1 MRGRIFY
8 LGILL
13 VCLMFAVP
21 AIPLL
26 PFSGEVEVADGAAAS
41 QTDQSGYIWIDSKD
55 PDPKAE
61 YDYKDIHS
69 TGTKLTFTNGYTY
82 QSSRYYAYNKI
93 DLPFTFDYYG
103 IPNDEINVAVS
114 GKVGFANCLS
124 TPYFYYWQYSYD
136 IPNTYTPDDTINVYG
151 GYGMGMPESWGGAG
165 VFYEAG
171 VDEDGTQFFV
181 IQWYRVSIYYYY
193 AAYYRN
199 AAYTLDFEV
208 VLYEDGRILCQYKDV
223 TTTYSSSY
231 SEGGYALLGIESPDG
246 THGLQYSRNQRGS
259 VKAGQAILYKQYKT
273 TMEGEIS
280 EGYGEDGDIYPAF
293 GGPEAWEEEEARNLD
308 DYTDHWVR
316 INAWSERGIEY
327 LSTLDLYIQSESNPA
342 GVRLSYNLESGTFA
356 KTNDPTR
363 VVYFNPSFCRFE
375 ISAENPDHNVT
386 VIFHYDFSFSWSD
399 YDPVDL
405 TFAVT
410 GNGVLG
416 SSTTIEAAYTVES
429 RMMMVGNLSI
439 VDGNGDLLE
448 SGDWILGGDTLYFG
462 GLDIEY
468 FGLGDSVITPPA
480 IRIYVL
486 DQTTV
491 KHFGPAIALDTYI
504 YIDPGFVNLIFRLK
518 IDGIPDDQDRSD
530 RTLKK
535 DFTFRVDS
543 DMPGTPGE
551 IIVYPDSLDEEPR
564 DYDNDRKVFITWT
577 DAVDLSSGVAFYH
590 ISLNEPH
597 ATANMDDVITVEK
610 GIYYRAIE
618 SIPEGTNKIYLWAE
632 DSVGNHGPEVF
643 STIRIDLTTVY
654 FDSFYPSSDVWIT
667 EIRPT
672 CSILV
677 NDTITGVDPLS
688 IEYETST
695 GGVAN
700 LIGEWEQVQES
711 YAPGTSLRVV
721 VVGWFR
727 NGKDNYIRFRAKDL
741 AGNDY
746 GYSDPHNIWIDSDQP
761 RYRLKSPADEDDF
774 QINPVQNV
782 QIQIDDTESG
792 VDGESIEYRF
802 TTSGTDKF
810 TPWKPYKDAE
820 SGNTVLVNLKLTLK
834 RGDNNFVQVRSKDLA
849 GNPMKASREY
859 NIKVNTYPVIVISS
873 PTGGEILYSDEPINF
888 DATDS
893 FDLDG
898 DSISFKWYKSGPT
911 GMDQFGI
918 AALMTAN
925 FVAGE
930 HTIKLIVTDSVE
942 NDASFSFTILVEDPV
957 IPPVEGGDA
966 DLDDIP
972 DWWEVKYHLNPLEK
986 DSDEDADGDDFTNL
1000 QEYVNGTDPLNRFSH
1015 PSIPP
1020 KVVEQDDPGPFD
1032 SDMWPIWL
1040 ILVALILAIVI
1051 TLSVIQRKKNSAEK
1065 RIKTIRNMRKIM
1077 PSVSWEQITTTA
1089 ALAPFVH
1096 AGLGMPQD
1104 MSTALPA
1111 AQAVDLSTAL
1121 PPAQEAAVAS
1131 EVPPETVP
1139 EPAPAPAPA
1148 PVPAPAPEVVS
1159 APAPEVAPVP
1169 VDVAPAPAAAPVG
1182 SVPAPAPM
1190 PGADMSN
1197 LPAPE
1202 QPPQQ

>member
-1 MRGRIFY
+1 MRGRIFS

-26 PFSGEVEVADGAAAS
+26 PFSGEVEVAEGAVAPS
-41 QTDQSGYIWIDSKD
+41 TDEAGYIWFDSKD
-55 PDPKAE
+55 PGPKID
-61 YDYKDIHS
+61 YDFEDIS
-69 TGTKLTFTNGYTY
+69 QTGTKMTFTNGNLV
-82 QSSRYYAYNKI
+82 SNRAAVRYYAWNSV
-93 DLPFTFDYYG
+93 DLPFTFSYYG
-103 IPNDEINVAVS
+103 VDYDSIDVATA
-114 GKVGFANCLS
+114 GKIGLGAASSNR
-124 TPYFYYWQYSYD
+124 YFYYWSYYYD
-136 IPNTYTPDDTINVYG
+136 IPNAYMPGNTIFVYSST
-151 GYGMGMPESWGGAG
+151 GMAIPEGTVAAPGGAYAG
-165 VFYEAG
+165 AGIYTQPG
-171 VDEDGTQFFV
+171 VDENGVQYMTV
-181 IQWYRVSIYYYY
+181 QWNRACSYYFYVYYYGY
-193 AAYYRN
+193 SNYDITFQARI
-199 AAYTLDFEV
+199 
-208 VLYEDGRILCQYKDV
+208 YEDGRIECHYKD
-223 TTTYSSSY
+223 TTSPQYSN
-231 SEGGYALLGIESPDG
+231 GGYTVVGISNTENTG
-246 THGLQYSRNQRGS
+246 ALQYYKGAYGDRGIPDNLA
-259 VKAGQAILYKQYKT
+259 VMFKQYKT
-273 TMEGEIS
+273 DLDYEIS

-293 GGPEAWEEEEARNLD
+293 GGPEAWDEGGTRNLD
-308 DYTDHWVR
+308 DYNDHWAR
-316 INAWSERGIEY
+316 INVWSERGIEY
-327 LSTLDLYIQSESNPA
+327 LNTVDLYIKSETNPE
-342 GVRLSYNLESGTFA
+342 GVRLSYNVGSGTFA
-356 KTNDPTR
+356 KTGDPTR
-363 VVYFNPSFCRFE
+363 NVYFNPSFSRFE
-375 ISAENPDHNVT
+375 VDVDDPEHNVT
-386 VIFHYDFSFSWSD
+386 VLFHYDFLFTWSD

-405 TFAVT
+405 TFATT
-410 GNGVLG
+410 GIGVLG
-416 SSTTIEAAYTVES
+416 SSKTTEAAYTVES
-429 RMMMVGNLSI
+429 RMAMVGNLSI
-439 VDGNGDLLE
+439 INGNGQTLE
-448 SGDWILGGDTLYFG
+448 SGDWVLGGDTLYFS
-462 GLDIEY
+462 GLNVEY
-468 FGLGDSVITPPA
+468 FGLGDTVITPPA
-480 IRIYVL
+480 IRVYVL

-491 KHFGPAIALDTYI
+491 KHFGPAAALDTYI

-597 ATANMDDVITVEK
+597 ATANMEDVITVEK

-654 FDSFYPSSDVWIT
+654 FDAFYPSSDVWIT
-667 EIRPT
+667 DIRPT

-746 GYSDPHNIWIDSDQP
+746 GYSEPHNIWIDSDQP

-774 QINPVQNV
+774 QINPVQSI

-820 SGNTVLVNLKLTLK
+820 SGNTVLVNLRLTLR
-834 RGDNNFVQVRSKDLA
+834 RGDNNYIQVRAKDLA
-849 GNPMKASREY
+849 GNPLKSSPEY
-859 NIKVNTYPVIVISS
+859 NIKVNTYPVIEITS
-873 PTGGEILYSDEPINF
+873 PTGGEILYSNEPITF

-898 DSISFKWYKSGPT
+898 DSISYKWYKSGPT
-911 GMDQFGI
+911 GMIQFGI
-918 AALMTAN
+918 TSLMTAN

-930 HTIKLIVTDSVE
+930 HTIKLVVTDSVE
-942 NDASFSFTILVEDPV
+942 NDASFSFTILVEEPRSGPY
-957 IPPVEGGDA
+957 IKEGDA
-966 DLDDIP
+966 DLDNIP
-972 DWWEVKYHLNPLEK
+972 DWWEIKFHLDPLEK
-986 DSDEDADGDDFTNL
+986 DSDNDVDGDEFSNL
-1000 QEYVNGTDPLNRFSH
+1000 QEYMNETDPLNPFSH
-1015 PSIPP
+1015 PPIPP
-1020 KVVEQDDPGPFD
+1020 KEVDQENIGPFGPG
-1032 SDMWPIWL
+1032 MWPIWL

-1065 RIKTIRNMRKIM
+1065 RIKTVRNMRKIM

-1089 ALAPFVH
+1089 ALAPFVQ
-1096 AGLGMPQD
+1096 AGLGVPQD

-1131 EVPPETVP
+1131 EAVP
-1139 EPAPAPAPA
+1139 EPTPNPA
-1148 PVPAPAPEVVS
+1148 PVPASVPEA
-1159 APAPEVAPVP
+1159 APAPV
-1169 VDVAPAPAAAPVG
+1169 AAPVG